1 MGPPGLASLERGARD
16 QPRKRVRVVEQPLER
31 LGVPPRSRVPP
42 DRGPRLGAGWREP
55 PPGRLVAALSALGTR
70 AQRFTTRLSG
80 RRRRGTG
87 PEHEALA
94 ERVRGEAVRA

>member
-42 DRGPRLGAGWREP
+42 DRGSRLGAGWREP
-55 PPGRLVAALSALGTR
+55 PPGRLVAALGAR
-70 AQRFTTRLSG
+70 ARRFTTRLSG

-94 ERVRGEAVRA
+94 ERVRGEAIRSVE